1 MYVTLDRGDMLVD
14 QSTVRP
20 PDGSTDAPT
29 AAPVI
34 AGRSPMQIAMRRL
47 RRDPVAVICFVI
59 VVIFVLIA
67 VGAPLWCDLLGVST
81 DTVRASTRIDL
92 VTGLPKTGPPNH
104 GFDPDHPF
112 GISPASGNDNL
123 AFWIYGARTSLFLAF
138 IATVASTFIGVALG
152 LIAGYAGGIVDS
164 VIAFFTDIF
173 LTFPFLLAALAISP
187 IISDRFSTNLD
198 IYPKVTFWTL
208 VFILVVFG
216 WMGMTRL
223 IRGEV
228 LSLREREFVK
238 AARVVGVPT
247 HKILTREILPNL
259 IAPIVVS
266 ISLGLPAFVAAEAGL
281 SYLGIGVQEQPSWG
295 QTINSATK
303 YWETYPLF
311 LWEPVLGIT
320 VLVVALNLL
329 GDAIRDAFDPKTRR

>member
-1 MYVTLDRGDMLVD
+1 MSFSGGDVVEQERTLTHDEGPEAGPAVPKVAFTGK
-14 QSTVRP
+14 S
-20 PDGSTDAPT
+20 PT
-29 AAPVI
+29 
-34 AGRSPMQIAMRRL
+34 QIAFGRL
-47 RRDPVAVICFVI
+47 RKDPIAMTCFVI
-59 VVIFVLIA
+59 VVLFVLIA

-92 VTGLPKTGPPNH
+92 VTGLPKTGPPNQ
-104 GFDPDHPF
+104 GFDSAHPF
-112 GISPASGNDNL
+112 GIAPGTGNDNL
-123 AFWIYGARTSLFLAF
+123 AFWMYGCRTSLFLAF
-138 IATVASTFIGVALG
+138 VATAASTFIGVALG
-152 LIAGYAGGIVDS
+152 LIAGYAGGIIDS

-187 IISDRFSTNLD
+187 IIQDRFGTNIHL
-198 IYPKVTFWTL
+198 YEKVTFWAL
-208 VFILVVFG
+208 VFILVIFG

-238 AARVVGVPT
+238 AARVLGVPT
-247 HKILTREILPNL
+247 HKILIREILPNL

-281 SYLGIGVQEQPSWG
+281 SYLGIGVQGQPSWG

-303 YWETYPLF
+303 YWETYPLY
-311 LWEPVLGIT
+311 LWEPVIGIT